1 MENKVKIC
9 VVGLGYVGLP
19 LAITFAENGYNVIGF
34 DLNKNKIEKYL
45 SGQDPTNEVGDERIQ
60 KCKNIEF
67 TYDEKKIKEADFII
81 VAVPTPVL
89 ENKTPDLKPLE
100 SSSEIV
106 GKNLKKGTIVVYE
119 STVYPGATEEVCLP
133 VLEKYSGLVCGEDFK
148 IGYSPER
155 INPADKN
162 NTLTTIVKIVSGMDK
177 ESLDK
182 IAEVYGSIIKAGVHR
197 ASSIKVAE
205 AAKVIENSQRDI
217 NIAFVNELA
226 LIFDRIGID
235 TLEVLQ
241 AAGTKWNF
249 LPYRP
254 GLVGGHCI
262 GVDPYYLANKV
273 KICVVGLGYVGLPL
287 AITFAENGYN
297 VIGFD
302 LNKNKIEKY
311 LSGQDPTNEVG
322 DERIQKCKNIEFTY
336 DEKKIKEA
344 DFIIVAVPTP
354 VLENKTPD
362 LKPLESSSE
371 IVGKNLKKGT
381 IVVYES
387 TVYPGAT
394 EEVCLPVLEKYS
406 GLVCGEDFKIGYSPE
421 RINPADK
428 NNTLTTI
435 VKIVSG
441 MDKESLDKIAEVY
454 GSIIKAGV
462 HRASSIKVAEAAK
475 VIENSQRD
483 INIAFV
489 NELALIFDRIGIDT
503 LEVLQAAGTKWNFLP
518 YRPGLVGGHCIGVDP
533 YYLANKASELGYHA
547 QVILAGRRIND
558 GMAKFVAEKTIK
570 KLINANI
577 RVKGADILIMGLTFK
592 ENCPDLRNS
601 KVNDIILELKE
612 YGVNVHVV
620 DPIAEKLEAKK
631 EYGVDLEELKD
642 IKNMDAVI
650 VAVGHKE
657 YRDMDIKE
665 LHQYYNEV
673 YSKPLLVDVKSIFD
687 KEEAEKE
694 FDYWRL

>member
-1 MENKVKIC
+1 MIQKQIKIA
-9 VVGLGYVGLP
+9 VIGLGYVGLP
-19 LAITFAENGYNVIGF
+19 LAITFAENNYNVIGF

-45 SGQDPTNEVGDERIQ
+45 SGQDPTNEVGNERIQ

-67 TYDEKKIKEADFII
+67 TYDEKKIKEADFVI

-106 GKNLKKGTIVVYE
+106 GKNLKKGAIVVYE

-133 VLEKYSGLVCGEDFK
+133 ILEKYSGLVCGEDFK

-155 INPADKN
+155 INPADKD

-217 NIAFVNELA
+217 NIAFINELA
-226 LIFDRIGID
+226 IIFDRIGID

-262 GVDPYYLANKV
+262 GVDPYYLA
-273 KICVVGLGYVGLPL
+273 
-287 AITFAENGYN
+287 
-297 VIGFD
+297 
-302 LNKNKIEKY
+302 
-311 LSGQDPTNEVG
+311 
-322 DERIQKCKNIEFTY
+322 
-336 DEKKIKEA
+336 
-344 DFIIVAVPTP
+344 
-354 VLENKTPD
+354 
-362 LKPLESSSE
+362 
-371 IVGKNLKKGT
+371 
-381 IVVYES
+381 
-387 TVYPGAT
+387 
-394 EEVCLPVLEKYS
+394 
-406 GLVCGEDFKIGYSPE
+406 
-421 RINPADK
+421 DK
-428 NNTLTTI
+428 
-435 VKIVSG
+435 
-441 MDKESLDKIAEVY
+441 
-454 GSIIKAGV
+454 
-462 HRASSIKVAEAAK
+462 
-475 VIENSQRD
+475 
-483 INIAFV
+483 
-489 NELALIFDRIGIDT
+489 
-503 LEVLQAAGTKWNFLP
+503 
-518 YRPGLVGGHCIGVDP
+518 
-533 YYLANKASELGYHA
+533 ANKLGYHA

-612 YGVNVHVV
+612 YGVNVHIV
-620 DPIAEKLEAKK
+620 DPLAEKVEAKK
-631 EYGVDLEELKD
+631 EYGINLEALKD
-642 IKNMDAVI
+642 IKNMDAI
-650 VAVGHKE
+650 IIAVGHKE

-673 YSKPLLVDVKSIFD
+673 YSKPLLIDVKSIFS

>member
-1 MENKVKIC
+1 MIQKQIKIA
-9 VVGLGYVGLP
+9 VIGLGYVGLP
-19 LAITFAENGYNVIGF
+19 LAITFAENNYNVIGF

-45 SGQDPTNEVGDERIQ
+45 SGQDPTNEVGNERIQ

-106 GKNLKKGTIVVYE
+106 GKNLKKGAIVVYE

-133 VLEKYSGLVCGEDFK
+133 ILEKYSGLVCGEDFK

-155 INPADKN
+155 INPADKD

-182 IAEVYGSIIKAGVHR
+182 IAEVYGSIIKAGIHR

-217 NIAFVNELA
+217 NIAFINELA
-226 LIFDRIGID
+226 IIFDRIGID

-262 GVDPYYLANKV
+262 GVDPYYLA
-273 KICVVGLGYVGLPL
+273 
-287 AITFAENGYN
+287 
-297 VIGFD
+297 
-302 LNKNKIEKY
+302 
-311 LSGQDPTNEVG
+311 
-322 DERIQKCKNIEFTY
+322 
-336 DEKKIKEA
+336 
-344 DFIIVAVPTP
+344 
-354 VLENKTPD
+354 
-362 LKPLESSSE
+362 
-371 IVGKNLKKGT
+371 
-381 IVVYES
+381 
-387 TVYPGAT
+387 
-394 EEVCLPVLEKYS
+394 
-406 GLVCGEDFKIGYSPE
+406 
-421 RINPADK
+421 DK
-428 NNTLTTI
+428 
-435 VKIVSG
+435 
-441 MDKESLDKIAEVY
+441 
-454 GSIIKAGV
+454 
-462 HRASSIKVAEAAK
+462 
-475 VIENSQRD
+475 
-483 INIAFV
+483 
-489 NELALIFDRIGIDT
+489 
-503 LEVLQAAGTKWNFLP
+503 
-518 YRPGLVGGHCIGVDP
+518 
-533 YYLANKASELGYHA
+533 ANELGYHA

-620 DPIAEKLEAKK
+620 DPIADKLEAKK
-631 EYGVDLEELKD
+631 EYGIELENPND
-642 IKNMDAVI
+642 IKNMDAII

-673 YSKPLLVDVKSIFD
+673 YSKPLLIDVKSIFS

-694 FDYWRL
+694 YDYWRL

>member
-1 MENKVKIC
+1 MIQKKIKIA
-9 VVGLGYVGLP
+9 VIGLGYVGLP
-19 LAITFAENGYNVIGF
+19 LAITFAENNYNVIGF

-45 SGQDPTNEVGDERIQ
+45 SGQDPTNEVGNERIQ

-67 TYDEKKIKEADFII
+67 THDEKKIKEADFVI

-89 ENKTPDLKPLE
+89 ENKTPDLKPLK

-106 GKNLKKGTIVVYE
+106 GKNLKKGAIVVYE
-119 STVYPGATEEVCLP
+119 STVYPGATEEICLP

-155 INPADKN
+155 INPADKD

-177 ESLDK
+177 ESLGK

-217 NIAFVNELA
+217 NIAFINELA
-226 LIFDRIGID
+226 MIFDRIGID
-235 TLEVLQ
+235 TLEVLE

-262 GVDPYYLANKV
+262 GVDPYYLA
-273 KICVVGLGYVGLPL
+273 
-287 AITFAENGYN
+287 
-297 VIGFD
+297 
-302 LNKNKIEKY
+302 
-311 LSGQDPTNEVG
+311 
-322 DERIQKCKNIEFTY
+322 
-336 DEKKIKEA
+336 
-344 DFIIVAVPTP
+344 
-354 VLENKTPD
+354 
-362 LKPLESSSE
+362 
-371 IVGKNLKKGT
+371 
-381 IVVYES
+381 
-387 TVYPGAT
+387 
-394 EEVCLPVLEKYS
+394 
-406 GLVCGEDFKIGYSPE
+406 
-421 RINPADK
+421 DK
-428 NNTLTTI
+428 
-435 VKIVSG
+435 
-441 MDKESLDKIAEVY
+441 
-454 GSIIKAGV
+454 
-462 HRASSIKVAEAAK
+462 
-475 VIENSQRD
+475 
-483 INIAFV
+483 
-489 NELALIFDRIGIDT
+489 
-503 LEVLQAAGTKWNFLP
+503 
-518 YRPGLVGGHCIGVDP
+518 
-533 YYLANKASELGYHA
+533 ANELGYHA

-577 RVKGADILIMGLTFK
+577 RIKGADILIMGLTFK

-620 DPIAEKLEAKK
+620 DPIADKLEAKK
-631 EYGVDLEELKD
+631 EYGIELENPND
-642 IKNMDAVI
+642 IKNMDAII

-673 YSKPLLVDVKSIFD
+673 YSKPLLIDVKSIFS

-694 FDYWRL
+694 YDYWRL